1 MYKLIGLAVAALP
14 VVMFLRAVLARH
26 SKKRAEAISDFRRQ
40 FDLLIWLILAFIGCA
55 IVYSAAKLV
64 FDFMSR

>member
-1 MYKLIGLAVAALP
+1 
-14 VVMFLRAVLARH
+14 MFLRAVLARH
-26 SKKRAEAISDFRRQ
+26 SKKRAEAISDFKRQ